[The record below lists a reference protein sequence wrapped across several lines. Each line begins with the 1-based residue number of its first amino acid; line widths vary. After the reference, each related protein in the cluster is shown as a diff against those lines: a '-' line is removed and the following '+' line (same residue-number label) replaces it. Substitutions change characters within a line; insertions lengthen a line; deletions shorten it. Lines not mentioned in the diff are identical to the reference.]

1 MRLSPLLLGTYL
13 FSLAGVGAELLL
25 IGHFEDWPQMIPL
38 VLIVVGLGA
47 GLWYARVPTPSSDRV
62 FSLSLAVMFASG
74 LVGQVLHYRGN
85 MEFELESDPAI
96 TGWNLFVASMTG
108 ATPALAPG
116 TMALLAV
123 VGYAYRLS
131 RAPRS

>member
-13 FSLAGVGAELLL
+13 VSLAGVGAELLL

-38 VLIVVGLGA
+38 VLIVVGLGT

-74 LVGQVLHYRGN
+74 LAGQVLHYRGN

-123 VGYAYRLS
+123 IGYAWRLS

>member
-1 MRLSPLLLGTYL
+1 MSLRRLLFATYVIAL
-13 FSLAGVGAELLL
+13 VGVAAELLL

-38 VLIVVGLGA
+38 ALIALGLVTGIMY
-47 GLWYARVPTPSSDRV
+47 GQSPTDRCDRV
-62 FSLSLAVMFASG
+62 FVLSLALMFASG
-74 LVGQVLHYRGN
+74 VVGQVLHYRGN

-96 TGWNLFVASMTG
+96 SGWKLFAASMTG

-123 VGYAYRLS
+123 IGYAYKVS
-131 RAPRS
+131 RTTRR

>member
-38 VLIVVGLGA
+38 VLIVVGLGT
-47 GLWYARVPTPSSDRV
+47 GLWYARVPTPSSHRV

-74 LVGQVLHYRGN
+74 LAGQVLHYRGN

>member
-1 MRLSPLLLGTYL
+1 LSLSRLLLATYL
-13 FSLAGVGAELLL
+13 FSLVGVGAELLL

-38 VLIVVGLGA
+38 VLIAVGIAA
-47 GLWYARVPTPSSDRV
+47 GLWHAGSPAPLPDRA
-62 FSLSLAVMFASG
+62 FSLSLALMFASG

-96 TGWNLFVASMTG
+96 SGWNLFVASMTG

-123 VGYAYRLS
+123 VGYAYRVS
-131 RAPRS
+131 RNSRQ

>member
-1 MRLSPLLLGTYL
+1 MSLSRLLLATYL
-13 FSLAGVGAELLL
+13 FSLLGVGAELLL
-25 IGHFEDWPQMIPL
+25 IGHFEDWTQIIPL
-38 VLIVVGLGA
+38 VLIAVGLAA
-47 GLWYARVPTPSSDRV
+47 GLWYAGSPTPLSDRA
-62 FSLSLAVMFASG
+62 FSLSLALMFASG

-96 TGWNLFVASMTG
+96 SGWNLFVASMTG

-123 VGYAYRLS
+123 VGYAYRVS
-131 RAPRS
+131 RNSRQ

>member
-1 MRLSPLLLGTYL
+1 MRLSSLLLATWL
-13 FSLAGVGAELLL
+13 FSLLGVGAELLL

-38 VLIVVGLGA
+38 ALIVVGLGT

-123 VGYAYRLS
+123 VGYAWRLS
-131 RAPRS
+131 RNPRP

>member
-1 MRLSPLLLGTYL
+1 MSLSRLLIATYL
-13 FSLAGVGAELLL
+13 FSLLGVGAELLL

-38 VLIVVGLGA
+38 VLIAVGLGT
-47 GLWYARVPTPSSDRV
+47 GLWYAQVPTATSNRV

-96 TGWNLFVASMTG
+96 TGWALFVASMTG
-108 ATPALAPG
+108 ETPALAPG

-123 VGYAYRLS
+123 VGYAWRLS
-131 RAPRS
+131 REPPP

>member
-1 MRLSPLLLGTYL
+1 MSLTRLLFATYL
-13 FSLAGVGAELLL
+13 LSLLGVGAELLL

-38 VLIVVGLGA
+38 VLIAVGLGT
-47 GLWYARVPTPSSDRV
+47 GLWYAQVPTATSNRV

-96 TGWNLFVASMTG
+96 TGWALFVASMTG

-123 VGYAYRLS
+123 VGYAWRLS
-131 RAPRS
+131 REPPP

>member
-1 MRLSPLLLGTYL
+1 MSLSTLLLATYL

-38 VLIVVGLGA
+38 VLIVIGIGT
-47 GLWYARVPTPSSDRV
+47 GIWYARSPGPSSDRV
-62 FSLSLAVMFASG
+62 FSLGLAVMFASG

-123 VGYAYRLS
+123 VGYAWRLS
-131 RAPRS
+131 RNPRP

>member
-1 MRLSPLLLGTYL
+1 MSLSRLLIATYL
-13 FSLAGVGAELLL
+13 FSLLGVGAELLL

-38 VLIVVGLGA
+38 VLIAVGLGT
-47 GLWYARVPTPSSDRV
+47 GLWYAQVPTATSNRV

-96 TGWNLFVASMTG
+96 TGWALFVASMTG

-123 VGYAYRLS
+123 VGYAWRLS
-131 RAPRS
+131 REPPP